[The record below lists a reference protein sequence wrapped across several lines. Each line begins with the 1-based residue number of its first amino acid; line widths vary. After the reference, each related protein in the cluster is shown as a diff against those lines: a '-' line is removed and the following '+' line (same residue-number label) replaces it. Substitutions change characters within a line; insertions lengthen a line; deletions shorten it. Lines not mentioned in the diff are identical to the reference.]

1 MYGACELVI
10 DERVNK
16 KIVVHNLLRRYQVWD
31 GSADEAEKYLENQ
44 IVVEA
49 DDGQAQDLS
58 SPDNIIHFLNQHSQ
72 KGKHVREIEEIGETL
87 SAKLYK
93 ISAFDEEV
101 VIKVPKK
108 IPAEQAEKAAFL
120 DIIYQ
125 TQLMQFLKDGRENE
139 GSQFFPSVGEE
150 IFIVNPETHTV
161 LNYIAF
167 VDFAQTPIINMLDG
181 PATRA
186 QNNQNV

>member
-1 MYGACELVI
+1 
-10 DERVNK
+10 
-16 KIVVHNLLRRYQVWD
+16 
-31 GSADEAEKYLENQ
+31 
-44 IVVEA
+44 
-49 DDGQAQDLS
+49 
-58 SPDNIIHFLNQHSQ
+58 
-72 KGKHVREIEEIGETL
+72 
-87 SAKLYK
+87 
-93 ISAFDEEV
+93 
-101 VIKVPKK
+101 
-108 IPAEQAEKAAFL
+108 
-120 DIIYQ
+120 
-125 TQLMQFLKDGRENE
+125 MQFLKDSRENE